1 MNITRRPEDAFD
13 EEKRF
18 RFTVC
23 LTVDSKTKKRLLVP
37 TTIALLHMSFP
48 SVLRRLRS
56 DDAEKGRK
64 MFQWKFKLRFQR
76 LCNMWMIFS
85 WDGLCLWISGH
96 DILIH
101 DGKSNIELGSNDMAR
116 SVTNHFEH
124 MESQKYT
131 LVLLI
136 HCSTEPSF
144 LLFKIIWY
152 YLWHHRKEKGEI
164 WNP

>member
-1 MNITRRPEDAFD
+1 MILMRKKDSASRYVSLLIRKQKSD
-13 EEKRF
+13 
-18 RFTVC
+18 C
-23 LTVDSKTKKRLLVP
+23 LYRQQSLYSTWVFHRSWDDCAVTMRKKDGKCSNGNLNYVFNGFV
-37 TTIALLHMSFP
+37 TC
-48 SVLRRLRS
+48 
-56 DDAEKGRK
+56 G
-64 MFQWKFKLRFQR
+64 
-76 LCNMWMIFS
+76 WMIFS
-85 WDGLCLWISGH
+85 WDGLCLWISEH

-131 LVLLI
+131 LILLI